1 MANELEENF
10 LTKQKFSKLVEQTV
24 RQLNVSYM
32 ETIIHL
38 SEEHKIELEDIKR
51 YLSPVIKDKVEAEAR
66 NLNFLPRENTL
77 PFME

>member
-1 MANELEENF
+1 MTDELEDNF

-24 RQLNVSYM
+24 RQLNISYM

-38 SEEHKIELEDIKR
+38 SEEHKIELDDMKR
-51 YLSPVIKDKVEAEAR
+51 YLSPVIKDKLEAEAR
-66 NLNFLPRENTL
+66 NLNYLPRENTL

>member
-1 MANELEENF
+1 MVNELEENF
-10 LTKQKFSKLVEQTV
+10 LTKQKFSKLVEQTA
-24 RQLNVSYM
+24 RQLNISYM

-66 NLNFLPRENTL
+66 NLNYLPRENTL
-77 PFME
+77 PFLE